1 MYATEFGQVASRLL
15 DSIDSRLPQNDRENC
30 RSYLNAGEWALLAN
44 DLAAALVDDQIP
56 VAGPER
62 DDLRYL
68 LFWFQKLP
76 KPHLRR
82 INERENVLASLNVVE
97 EGDL

>member
-1 MYATEFGQVASRLL
+1 MPASG
-15 DSIDSRLPQNDRENC
+15 
-30 RSYLNAGEWALLAN
+30 AFLAN

-56 VAGPER
+56 VTDSER

-68 LFWFQKLP
+68 LFSFQNLP

-82 INERENVLASLNVVE
+82 INEREQVLASLNVVE
-97 EGDL
+97 EGKL